1 MSVCA
6 GMKPSQG
13 LCIQGQKG
21 QLKFL
26 SFFRMVSAVC
36 RKPEHSV
43 ALIFLIQN
51 GSRRPLSFDW
61 ADSQDGHS
69 PHDEQNS
76 TEIAKTEGKKPTGAL
91 SILCIGHFR
100 PLDALSQSSEP
111 RQWRRTSEG
120 PGNTGGYPQPFV
132 AFEGFLENPHQH
144 HFFRS
149 DVVEWLLVKLFGK
162 VTVDVWKLDT
172 MVHAYQPN
180 I

>member
-36 RKPEHSV
+36 CKPEHSV

-51 GSRRPLSFDW
+51 GFHRPLSSDW
-61 ADSQDGHS
+61 DDSQDGYS

-76 TEIAKTEGKKPTGAL
+76 TEITKTGGKKPTGAL
-91 SILCIGHFR
+91 SILYIGHFR
-100 PLDALSQSSEP
+100 ALRLFLGSEP
-111 RQWRRTSEG
+111 RQWCRTNEG

-149 DVVEWLLVKLFGK
+149 DVFEWLLVKLFGR
-162 VTVDVWKLDT
+162 VTIDIWKLET
-172 MVHAYQPN
+172 MVHTCQPN